1 MMEQAKMIRI
11 SRYISKYLLKVL
23 PVFLLFTIYSSNG
36 WADQPFVHPGLLVTN
51 ADFQR
56 IRTEVDDKA
65 QPWENGWEKLIQN
78 SHASLTWQ
86 DNPQSIIYRGATD
99 DHTQNYGSLY
109 NDAAAA
115 FALAV
120 RWKISGDT
128 AYADKAIAI
137 LNGWGS
143 TLTSIQGSA
152 DRYLAAGLYG
162 YQLANAAEIMRT
174 YSKWS
179 AADFKQFQNMMLD
192 VFYPM
197 NHDFLV
203 NHNGAAIDHYWSNWD
218 LAQLNSMLA
227 IGVLTDDR
235 SIYDEA
241 IDYFKN
247 GKGNG
252 AINQLIWKVY
262 PDQGIAQMQESGR
275 DQGHALLA
283 VGLVGSLAQ
292 MAWNQGDDLYGY
304 DDNLILKGAE
314 YEAEYNLGNS
324 VPYTTYTNS
333 DVTQTEI
340 ASDSRGQIRPI
351 WERFYNHYVVLKGLN
366 APYVEQ
372 FAKEVR
378 PEGGGGDYSSTSGG
392 YDHLGYGTLLYS
404 LPNG

>member
-1 MMEQAKMIRI
+1 MEQANII
-11 SRYISKYLLKVL
+11 QIPQFISKYLLLAVQ
-23 PVFLLFTIYSSNG
+23 LLSLFIISSSNV
-36 WADQPFVHPGLLVTN
+36 WAAKSFVHPGLLVTN
-51 ADFQR
+51 ADFKR
-56 IRTEVDDKA
+56 IRTEVADKA
-65 QPWENGWEKLIQN
+65 QPWEKGWKKLINN
-78 SHASLTWQ
+78 SHSSLKWKA
-86 DNPQSIIYRGATD
+86 NPQSVIYRGIVASE
-99 DHTQNYGSLY
+99 TQNYGILY

-115 FALAV
+115 FALAI
-120 RWKISGDT
+120 RWKVTGNT
-128 AYADKAIAI
+128 AYADKAVEI

-143 TLTSIQGSA
+143 TLTAIKGSS
-152 DRYLAAGLYG
+152 DKYLAAGIYG

-174 YSKWS
+174 YPKWS
-179 AADFKQFQNMMLD
+179 AANFKQFKNMMLD

-197 NHDFLV
+197 NHNFLV

-252 AINQLIWKVY
+252 AIHNLIWKVY
-262 PDQGIAQMQESGR
+262 SKKGIAQMQESGR
-275 DQGHALLA
+275 DQGHALLS

-304 DDNLILKGAE
+304 DHNLILKGAE
-314 YEAEYNLGNS
+314 YEAEYNLGHS

-333 DVTQTEI
+333 DVTQTKI
-340 ASDSRGQIRPI
+340 SSSSRGQIRPI
-351 WERFYNHYVVLKGLN
+351 WERLYNHYVVLKGLK

-372 FAKEVR
+372 FAKKSR
-378 PEGGGGDYSSTSGG
+378 PEGGGGNYGPNSGG

-404 LPNG
+404 LPH